1 MADVDGSQRARASA
15 VPLLLAAT
23 LVGVLYWSVAGP
35 IGRAWGGVWHR
46 APYGLAF
53 AQIAFA
59 FHCAMS
65 RRPGQKIAAAI
76 AFLAFFVWT
85 AGMQAV
91 FCQQFRQPFMK
102 NFPGAVIWNAY
113 FVYLLL
119 AGGWIA
125 RSFFHRP
132 DARLTLRSML
142 LLTTGA
148 GVFFAVIS
156 HEYPKSLLAETIYI
170 RGPLV
175 VLYGLSAFAI
185 FSRRPVMGGVAALAI
200 LGLAVGF
207 GNYRESGPHIRFVGS
222 IVEPVLFAA
231 VVQCW
236 LAMLRVSDYYANS
249 SGR

>member
-1 MADVDGSQRARASA
+1 MAVVENSKQARASA

-23 LVGVLYWSVAGP
+23 LLGVLYWGVAGP
-35 IGRAWGGVWHR
+35 IGREWGGVWHR
-46 APYGLAF
+46 APYGIAF

-65 RRPGQKIAAAI
+65 DRPGQKLAAAI
-76 AFLAFFVWT
+76 VLVAFLVWT

-91 FCQQFRQPFMK
+91 FCEQFRQPFMK
-102 NFPGAVIWNAY
+102 HFPDAVIWNAY

-119 AGGWIA
+119 AGGWVA
-125 RSFFHRP
+125 RSFLHRP

-148 GVFFAVIS
+148 GLFFAVIS
-156 HEYPKSLLAETIYI
+156 QEYPKSLLAETIYI

-185 FSRRPVMGGVAALAI
+185 FSRRPAWGGVAAMAI
-200 LGLAVGF
+200 LGLAAGF
-207 GNYRESGPHIRFVGS
+207 GYNRESGPHIRFVGS
-222 IVEPVLFAA
+222 IVEPVLFTA

-236 LAMLRVSDYYANS
+236 LILLRVSDYYAVS